1 VYLRNKIVLGNV
13 ALGLLLSFLLIK
25 TLFQHS
31 PITTNLPPQTAQGIP
46 ADPAAGSAPAPPEDP
61 ITPLPPLGLFK
72 TAEGT
77 AALPPEDPVPAAGS
91 EDLGLDLCGTIAGS
105 PRIAQAVIRDREKK
119 TADIYRIDDEVAGA
133 RIVRIER
140 NRVVLQ
146 RENQTYVLTGKS
158 SYDTAEE
165 SNRPAGSGG
174 DPRKTA
180 GPVETASV
188 PEDIEPEKNSQAQ
201 AFENIL
207 NVAKI
212 EPFIENGQVKGLR
225 IDGVEQ
231 EPMAQFLGLK
241 NGDVITTING
251 QLLTDKQ
258 KAFQV
263 YKKVR
268 SQPQLDMELLRDKKT
283 KQISLALP

>member
-1 VYLRNKIVLGNV
+1 VYLRKKIVLGNA
-13 ALGLLLSFLLIK
+13 ALGLVLSFLLIK

-31 PITTNLPPQTAQGIP
+31 PITEDLPPQTAQGKP
-46 ADPAAGSAPAPPEDP
+46 ADPADSAAPAQPEDP
-61 ITPLPPLGLFK
+61 IVTLPPLSLFK
-72 TAEGT
+72 TAEGG
-77 AALPPEDPVPAAGS
+77 AALPPEEPVPAAGS

-119 TADIYRIDDEVAGA
+119 TAGIYRVEDEVAGA

-140 NRVVLQ
+140 NRVVLR

-158 SYDTAEE
+158 SYGTAEE
-165 SNRPAGSGG
+165 SNRPAGAGG
-174 DPRKTA
+174 DTRKTA
-180 GPVETASV
+180 GPAETATV
-188 PEDIEPEKNSQAQ
+188 PADIEREGSRQAQ

-268 SQPQLDMELLRDKKT
+268 SQPQLDLELLRDKKT
-283 KQISLALP
+283 KQISLALQ

>member
-1 VYLRNKIVLGNV
+1 VYLRKKIILGNA

-31 PITTNLPPQTAQGIP
+31 PITTDLPPQTAQGIP
-46 ADPAAGSAPAPPEDP
+46 ANPAADAAPAPPEDP
-61 ITPLPPLGLFK
+61 MVTLPPLGLFK
-72 TAEGT
+72 TAEGP
-77 AALPPEDPVPAAGS
+77 AALPPEEPVPAAGS

-105 PRIAQAVIRDREKK
+105 PRVAQAVIRDREKK

-140 NRVVLQ
+140 NRVVLRRQ
-146 RENQTYVLTGKS
+146 NQTYVLTGKA
-158 SYDTAEE
+158 SYGAAAE
-165 SNRPAGSGG
+165 SNRPAGAGE
-174 DPRKTA
+174 DTRKTA
-180 GPVETASV
+180 GPAETATV
-188 PEDIEPEKNSQAQ
+188 PADIEPENNSQAQ

-212 EPFIENGQVKGLR
+212 EPFVENGQVKGLR

-231 EPMAQFLGLK
+231 EPMAQILGLR

-268 SQPQLDMELLRDKKT
+268 SQPQLEMELLRDKKT